1 MTTDKR
7 IYFFAGGA
15 AEGRGDQRELL
26 GGKGSGLAEMAGL
39 GLPVPPGFTVTT
51 DVCHYFHA
59 HGGGYPEGFEA
70 ELDQHLERL
79 EAAVGRRFG
88 DARDPLLVS
97 VRSGAPTSMP
107 GMMDT
112 ILNLGLNDSAVA
124 AMSGNGFDP
133 RFVRDCYRR
142 LLTMYGDVVMGV
154 PHKAFEE
161 TLGAA
166 RSEQRAASDAEL
178 SPASLDRVIVE
189 FERLIREHA
198 GAPFPQDPRAQ
209 LWGAL
214 GAVFESWHNRRAR
227 EYRRLHGLSDQG
239 GTAVNVQTMVFGNR
253 GPDCATGVAFTRDPS
268 TGERRLY
275 GEYLVNAQG
284 EDVVAGTRTPK
295 PIAPREGAGLRDE
308 FPEAERALAGVC
320 EVLERHRRDMQDV
333 EFTIEAGKLY
343 MLQTRSGKRSG
354 PAAVRIA
361 VDMVEEGLIDRHEA
375 LRRAEPQHVGQM
387 MAPVFDAVEKAKAI
401 AEGRLLAH
409 GLAAGPGAAS
419 GRIALDAER
428 AAAMAKEGPVLLVR
442 DETSPEDIVGMFAAA
457 GILTSRGGMTS
468 HAAVV
473 ARGLG
478 KPCIVGAGALH
489 VDEQAGLL
497 RVGERVFRE
506 GDALSMDG
514 SAGDV
519 LAGAL
524 APRPSEVVQAL
535 VEGRAEARTRAV
547 ECFVTLLAWADAE
560 RRLEV
565 WANGDTPR
573 DAEVARA
580 FGAQGIGLCRTEHMF
595 FEEDRI
601 AWVRRMILAHDAAE
615 RREALARL
623 LPAQQGDFD
632 GILEAMAG
640 LPVTIRLLDPPLHEF
655 LPHEERALAQLA
667 QQMGVPAQEVRRKAA
682 ALAEAN
688 PMLGHRGCRLGLTA
702 PDIYDMQVEAIA
714 RSACGLRKRG
724 VEAHPEIMM
733 PLVGTEEEMR
743 RLRERTEQV
752 LERVFAE
759 QGQRLDIPIG
769 TMIEVPRAALVA
781 GRIAPLADFFSFGT
795 NDLTQM
801 TYGYSRDDVGKFLP
815 QYLEDG
821 LLPRDPFASI
831 DADGVGQLVELA
843 CRRGREA
850 RPDLQL
856 GVCGEHGGDPASVV
870 FFHGVGLD
878 YVSCSPYRVPVARLA
893 AARAALGYGPGG
905 GDT

>member
-1 MTTDKR
+1 MSAEKL
-7 IYFFAGGA
+7 IYFFGGGA
-15 AEGRGDQRELL
+15 AEGRGDQKALL

-51 DVCHYFHA
+51 EVCHHFHA
-59 HGGGYPEGFEA
+59 HGGAYPDDFAAEFERNLA
-70 ELDQHLERL
+70 RL
-79 EAAVGRRFG
+79 EEAVGRRFG

-112 ILNLGLNDSAVA
+112 ILNLGLNDTAVE
-124 AMSGNGFDP
+124 AMSRNGFEP

-154 PHKAFEE
+154 PHHVFEE
-161 TLGAA
+161 ALGEA
-166 RSEQRAASDAEL
+166 RSAQRAASDAEL
-178 SPASLDRVIVE
+178 SAETLDRVIAE
-189 FERLIREHA
+189 FERLIQGHA
-198 GAPFPQDPRAQ
+198 GAPFPQDPKSQ
-209 LWGAL
+209 LWGAM
-214 GAVFESWHNRRAR
+214 GAVFESWNNRRAR
-227 EYRRLHGLSDQG
+227 EYRRLHGLSDVG

-268 TGERRLY
+268 SGERRLY

-295 PIAPREGAGLRDE
+295 SIAPREGDGLRDE
-308 FPEAERALAGVC
+308 FPEAERALVGVC
-320 EVLERHRRDMQDV
+320 EILERHRRDMQDV

-361 VDMVEEGLIDRHEA
+361 VDMVEEELIDRREA
-375 LRRAEPQHVGQM
+375 LRRAEPQHLAQLL
-387 MAPVFDAVEKAKAI
+387 APVFDAGEKAKAV

-428 AAAMAKEGPVLLVR
+428 AAEMAKAGPVLLVR
-442 DETSPEDIVGMFAAA
+442 AETSPEDIVGMFAAA

-478 KPCIVGAGALH
+478 KPCIVGAAALE
-489 VDEQAGLL
+489 VDEKAGVL
-497 RVGERVFRE
+497 RVGERTFRE

-547 ECFVTLLAWADAE
+547 ECFNKILEWADAE

-601 AWVRRMILAHDAAE
+601 PWVRRMILARDAAA

-623 LPAQQGDFD
+623 LPVQQGDFE
-632 GILEAMAG
+632 GILEAMGA

-655 LPHEERALAQLA
+655 LPHEDRALAQLA
-667 QQMGVPAQEVRRKAA
+667 QQMGVPVEEVRRTAE

-714 RSACGLRKRG
+714 RAACGLARRG
-724 VEAHPEIMM
+724 VDTHPEIMM

-752 LERVFAE
+752 LGRVFAE
-759 QGQRLDIPIG
+759 EGTSLPIPIG

-781 GRIAPLADFFSFGT
+781 GRIAQVADFFSFGT

-801 TYGYSRDDVGKFLP
+801 TFGYSRDDVGKFLP
-815 QYLEDG
+815 QYLESG

-831 DADGVGQLVELA
+831 DAEGVGQLVELA
-843 CRRGREA
+843 CQRGREA

-870 FFHGVGLD
+870 FFHDVGLD